1 MNFLIKP
8 LIKLGIERQDLEYHL
23 IRAWIVAIYLLFG
36 YQKWFEYEAQAL
48 VPFIRNVPLISWM
61 FPVFGMRGATY
72 FLGVSEWAFGALLF
86 MGCWNK
92 KLGIL
97 GALVRAGVSDLY
109 YPRQERTWRQT
120 RKNGYF
126 RSELMPCLTWAWSSG
141 PILTTTFFTTTT
153 EPGS

>member
-120 RKNGYF
+120 RQKWLLQIGIDAVFDMGMEFWLDINHHVFHDHY
-126 RSELMPCLTWAWSSG
+126 
-141 PILTTTFFTTTT
+141 
-153 EPGS
+153 